1 MGHDREAGSPR
12 ITSPYVYDKAKYHA
26 GSVEAHGLTEEH
38 ASNHVV
44 FFLRWLIE
52 HDLMAKWF
60 VEETGGDFEQF
71 RTGKASIHDL
81 YAYWDHCL
89 IDDMLSDEG
98 NAFAMEY
105 FDFENGKYLK
115 DYTRLLQGTLPSEYH
130 ILYSEENYARMKDV
144 IDRRYIEWKSKRSH

>member
-1 MGHDREAGSPR
+1 MEHDRELGSSTM
-12 ITSPYVYDKAKYHA
+12 TSPHVYDKAKYHA
-26 GSVEAHGLTEEH
+26 ETVEAHGLPEEH
-38 ASNHVV
+38 ASNHAV

-52 HDLMAKWF
+52 HALMAKWF
-60 VEETGGDFEQF
+60 IEETGGDFEQY

-81 YAYWDHCL
+81 YDSCDCCL

-105 FDFENGKYLK
+105 FDFEKGKYLD
-115 DYTRLLQGTLPSEYH
+115 DYTGLLQGTLPSEYH
-130 ILYSEENYARMKDV
+130 IRYTEENYARMKEV